1 MYPEVNLCYTAL
13 TEKCASIE
21 NHFKQAQAIGMTSH
35 CLRQQEFWR
44 GCSAFLLFHHQLDSS
59 DWLQC
64 KAAGTSK
71 PWLHRYAYIPVTVVP
86 GIWYDPDP
94 ELLIDFLALAGTCS
108 ITVDSSGNW
117 ECWLTLITIN
127 TALGWALR
135 GSPAV
140 PLSSLLTLP

>member
-1 MYPEVNLCYTAL
+1 MYPEVNLCYRAL
-13 TEKCASIE
+13 TEKCASTE
-21 NHFKQAQAIGMTSH
+21 NHFKQAQVVGMTLH
-35 CLRQQEFWR
+35 LFETTEFWR

-71 PWLHRYAYIPVTVVP
+71 PWLHRYPYIPATVVH
-86 GIWYDPDP
+86 GMWHYPDP
-94 ELLIDFLALAGTCS
+94 ELPTDFLALAGTCL
-108 ITVDSSGNW
+108 ITVDLSGNW
-117 ECWLTLITIN
+117 ECCLTLITTN
-127 TALGWALR
+127 AALGWALW